1 MKRVLMGLAA
11 LSATVL
17 VPTTTSAQAAVDLTL
32 VHGLP
37 GVTADVAVDGTVVID
52 NFVPGSLANI
62 TSFAGQTLTNLT
74 VTDDATGDVAIGPIA
89 SLEVPASGSHSLVAH
104 LDASGNAVL
113 STFANNTNQVSTGE
127 ARLTLRHTAEAPA
140 VDLIVGDD
148 RPIVAATNGQSG
160 ELELP
165 AGQLADAQIAPT
177 GDVAIAS
184 LPTLD
189 LAANTNTI
197 VHVIGSVDDNTL
209 DFVVQI
215 VEIASANAT
224 TTTTDP
230 NATTTTT
237 TTDPNATTTTSTTTT
252 STTSTSVAAAPTA
265 VNTGS
270 PLDDNSSFLL
280 VAVALGGL
288 ALAGG
293 AMLARRRV

>member
-1 MKRVLMGLAA
+1 MKRVLMSLAA

-17 VPTTTSAQAAVDLTL
+17 VPNMASAQASVDLTL

-74 VTDDATGDVAIGPIA
+74 VTDDSTGDVVIGPIA
-89 SLEVPASGSHSLVAH
+89 SVEVPASGSHSLVVH
-104 LDASGNAVL
+104 LDDGGTPVL
-113 STFANNTNQVSTGE
+113 STFANNTDAVTSGE

-140 VDLIVGDD
+140 VDLIIGTE

-160 ELELP
+160 EVERP
-165 AGQLADAQIAPT
+165 AGQLSDAQLAPT
-177 GDVAIAS
+177 GEAAIAT
-184 LPTLD
+184 LPALD
-189 LAANTNTI
+189 MAANTNTI
-197 VHVIGSVDDNTL
+197 VYVIGSTSADTL

-215 VEIASANAT
+215 VDIAGASATTTTDPDAT

-230 NATTTTT
+230 NATTTS
-237 TTDPNATTTTSTTTT
+237 TTSTSST
-252 STTSTSVAAAPTA
+252 STTSTSVVPTA

-270 PLDDNSSFLL
+270 PLDGDSNTLL
-280 VAVALGGL
+280 VTVALGGL

-293 AMLARRRV
+293 AMYARRRV